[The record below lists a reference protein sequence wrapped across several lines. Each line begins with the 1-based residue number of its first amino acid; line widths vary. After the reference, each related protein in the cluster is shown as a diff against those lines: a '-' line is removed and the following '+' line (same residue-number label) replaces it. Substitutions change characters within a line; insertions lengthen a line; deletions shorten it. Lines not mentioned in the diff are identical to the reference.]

1 MNKVVIVDGNSLINR
16 AYFALPPLIASD
28 GKIYN
33 AVYGFVNILTKLI
46 TENKPTH
53 LVVAFDA
60 GKKTF
65 RNDLYSDYKGTRKG
79 MPEEL
84 ASQLPVLKDLLTKM
98 NIKIVEK
105 LGIEAD
111 DIIGT
116 LSKRFT
122 LPCVILTGDRDCLQL
137 IDNKTE
143 VWLTKHGIT
152 DVVSLNE
159 RQLKEEM
166 HLTPNQVIEL
176 KGLMGDASDNIPGV
190 TGVGQKTALSLIEKY
205 GTVENVYKNIDEING
220 KLKDKLLADKDMAFL
235 SLKLAT
241 IILDADIQ
249 CEQEDCLLNNPFNED
264 VKKCFEK
271 YEFASLLKRTDLF
284 NNANIE
290 KSQKKQVFIE
300 KKLNNVELFLQNFKK
315 SGNDKIA
322 FLKTEAGYELS
333 FDNQTNWVFE
343 NFDIKNFVEIFE
355 NENIIKVVHML
366 KPLLHELDNYNI
378 KLNGKIFDVSLGVY
392 LLNNN
397 VKNEELDKLL
407 KFLQLEDVCA
417 CNLLEAWN
425 ITSKQLFEKNLTD
438 LYFNIELPLEYVLFD
453 MEKTGIKINTT
464 VLEELSIK
472 YQNEINNCKNKIYEL
487 AGCEFNVNSSK
498 QLADVLF
505 NKLGLSTV
513 GNKKQS
519 TAVDKLEALAKTNPI
534 VDEILKYR
542 TFAKLNSTYVEG
554 IKPYIK
560 KDGKI
565 HTTFTQTLTVTGR
578 LSSYEPNLQNIPV
591 RTEEGKELRKMFVP
605 DNSGN
610 VLLSADYSQ
619 IELRLLAHYS
629 KDINLLKAYHENAD
643 IHRTTASQIFGV
655 PFNEVTSAQRR
666 AAKAVNFGIIYGI
679 SPYGLA
685 NNLGI
690 SPAQAKIYID
700 KYFET
705 YPTIKSFMQKSVE
718 TAKKQG
724 YISTLFGRRRNIEE
738 IYSTNHNVAMFGERA
753 AMNMPLQGTASD
765 IVKLAMIQIFEQ
777 LEKLNLK
784 TKMILQIHDELIFDV
799 PKDELEQVTV
809 LVKHFMENVVKL
821 NVPLEVDIN
830 TGKDWFDCK

>member
-166 HLTPNQVIEL
+166 NLTPKQVIEL

-655 PFNEVTSAQRR
+655 PFSEVTSAQRR

>member
-46 TENKPTH
+46 IENKPTH

-176 KGLMGDASDNIPGV
+176 KGLMGDTSDNIPGV

-322 FLKTEAGYELS
+322 FLKTEAGYELA

>member
-46 TENKPTH
+46 IENKPTH

-122 LPCVILTGDRDCLQL
+122 LPCVILTGDKDCLQL

-322 FLKTEAGYELS
+322 FLKTEAGYELA

>member
-46 TENKPTH
+46 IENKPTH

-322 FLKTEAGYELS
+322 FLKTEAGYELA

>member
-122 LPCVILTGDRDCLQL
+122 LPCVILTGDKDCLQL

-166 HLTPNQVIEL
+166 NLTPKQVIEL

-322 FLKTEAGYELS
+322 FLKTEAGYELA

>member
-176 KGLMGDASDNIPGV
+176 KGLMGDTSDNIPGV

-322 FLKTEAGYELS
+322 FLKTEAGYELA

>member
-249 CEQEDCLLNNPFNED
+249 CEQEDC
-264 VKKCFEK
+264 
-271 YEFASLLKRTDLF
+271 
-284 NNANIE
+284 
-290 KSQKKQVFIE
+290 
-300 KKLNNVELFLQNFKK
+300 
-315 SGNDKIA
+315 
-322 FLKTEAGYELS
+322 
-333 FDNQTNWVFE
+333 
-343 NFDIKNFVEIFE
+343 
-355 NENIIKVVHML
+355 
-366 KPLLHELDNYNI
+366 
-378 KLNGKIFDVSLGVY
+378 
-392 LLNNN
+392 
-397 VKNEELDKLL
+397 
-407 KFLQLEDVCA
+407 
-417 CNLLEAWN
+417 
-425 ITSKQLFEKNLTD
+425 
-438 LYFNIELPLEYVLFD
+438 
-453 MEKTGIKINTT
+453 
-464 VLEELSIK
+464 
-472 YQNEINNCKNKIYEL
+472 
-487 AGCEFNVNSSK
+487 
-498 QLADVLF
+498 
-505 NKLGLSTV
+505 
-513 GNKKQS
+513 
-519 TAVDKLEALAKTNPI
+519 
-534 VDEILKYR
+534 
-542 TFAKLNSTYVEG
+542 
-554 IKPYIK
+554 
-560 KDGKI
+560 
-565 HTTFTQTLTVTGR
+565 
-578 LSSYEPNLQNIPV
+578 
-591 RTEEGKELRKMFVP
+591 
-605 DNSGN
+605 
-610 VLLSADYSQ
+610 
-619 IELRLLAHYS
+619 
-629 KDINLLKAYHENAD
+629 
-643 IHRTTASQIFGV
+643 
-655 PFNEVTSAQRR
+655 
-666 AAKAVNFGIIYGI
+666 
-679 SPYGLA
+679 
-685 NNLGI
+685 
-690 SPAQAKIYID
+690 
-700 KYFET
+700 
-705 YPTIKSFMQKSVE
+705 
-718 TAKKQG
+718 
-724 YISTLFGRRRNIEE
+724 
-738 IYSTNHNVAMFGERA
+738 
-753 AMNMPLQGTASD
+753 
-765 IVKLAMIQIFEQ
+765 
-777 LEKLNLK
+777 
-784 TKMILQIHDELIFDV
+784 
-799 PKDELEQVTV
+799 
-809 LVKHFMENVVKL
+809 
-821 NVPLEVDIN
+821 
-830 TGKDWFDCK
+830 